1 MNWRLTGWLGAKLAR
16 STPDP
21 TNQTAPVPDDPARP
35 SLPSHTVKKSMPQAA
50 NKSAPAIT
58 KQPAIFSG
66 TAFTPAQ
73 QERAKQ
79 AHPPSRTLFTLDGV
93 RRAWLDIK
101 QAGGGAGVDG
111 ETLTQFSAALE
122 ANLAELYQALASG
135 RYQPKP
141 VRQVL
146 VPKEKGGLRPLALW
160 ALRDRIAQ
168 RAVYELLLPQL
179 EPIFLPCSFG
189 FRPQRRVEDAVQQ
202 VVRHRNTNYRWVVD
216 ADIQRCFDEIDS
228 DRLLHLLRARVRE
241 PLLVRYVAASLHA
254 DILNSVDGMPRK
266 AGASQ
271 GNVLS
276 PLLANLYL
284 HEFDQTLTRQNLAL
298 VRYADDFVIC
308 CRRKEEAQR
317 AQDQA
322 VQALAGLK
330 LQVRP
335 DKTQIVHFDQG
346 FAWLGYFFIRNECY
360 RM

>member
-1 MNWRLTGWLGAKLAR
+1 MNWSFSGRKGAKPPSA
-16 STPDP
+16 STAALPNAATSGAPTDAALPNRAAKDP
-21 TNQTAPVPDDPARP
+21 IPTVANNWAPNK
-35 SLPSHTVKKSMPQAA
+35 LPTV
-50 NKSAPAIT
+50 
-58 KQPAIFSG
+58 FSG
-66 TAFTPAQ
+66 PAFTPAQ
-73 QERAKQ
+73 QAMTKHKP
-79 AHPPSRTLFTLDGV
+79 ARTRTIFTLDAV
-93 RRAWLDIK
+93 RRAWLAIK

-111 ETLTQFSAALE
+111 ETLAQFGAALE
-122 ANLAELYQALASG
+122 INLGELYQALASG
-135 RYQPKP
+135 GYRPKP

-146 VPKEKGGLRPLALW
+146 VPKEQGGLRPLALW

-168 RAVYELLLPQL
+168 RTVYELLLPQF

-189 FRPQRRVEDAVQQ
+189 FRPERRVEDAVQQ
-202 VVRHRNTNYRWVVD
+202 VVRHRNTNLRWVVD

-241 PLLVRYVAASLHA
+241 PLLLCYVAAWLHA
-254 DILNSVDGMPRK
+254 DILNSADGMPRK

-284 HEFDQTLTRQNLAL
+284 HEFDQALTRQNLAL

-317 AQDQA
+317 AQDQV

-330 LQVRP
+330 LKVHP
-335 DKTQIVHFDQG
+335 NKNQIVHFDQG

-360 RM
+360 RV